1 MKYQLSSETKRR
13 MGRWST
19 SVLLY
24 LLVLYTFYML
34 GRSVWMN
41 WTLQK
46 QIGDIQNQILE
57 IERKNN
63 DLKNLIVYYNSES
76 FREVEAR
83 AKLGL
88 KKPGEMVVDVP
99 VKSVN
104 NFNVELQNQ
113 TQQMSVTKP
122 APAVPN
128 YRLWWQYIF
137 K

>member
-13 MGRWST
+13 IGRWST

-63 DLKNLIVYYNSES
+63 DLKNLIVYYDI
-76 FREVEAR
+76 
-83 AKLGL
+83 AKPISIDISCRKIGF
-88 KKPGEMVVDVP
+88 G
-99 VKSVN
+99 
-104 NFNVELQNQ
+104 
-113 TQQMSVTKP
+113 
-122 APAVPN
+122 
-128 YRLWWQYIF
+128 
-137 K
+137 